1 MRLSRNQYLSIYPP
15 PHKKNHKKKK
25 KSMIPLYGIIRFSL
39 YFLESSTL
47 IRRLLRM
54 SKEQFR
60 GLTK

>member
-15 PHKKNHKKKK
+15 HKKYHKK

>member
-25 KSMIPLYGIIRFSL
+25 SMIPLYGIIQFSL